1 MDLIWNCLQG
11 PHDARVL
18 AGAAAICVI
27 ACLTSMILAGIG
39 RSTGLPR
46 LAFCLAVM
54 VAGLGAWSAHFMALL
69 AYNSPYPLGFDLSV
83 TLISALIAIAF
94 AAAAFSLR
102 LYSRRLLWQ
111 GAGGALLGFGIVI
124 MHYVGTSALQL
135 PGELLYDPALIAA
148 SALLGSGLG
157 ALAFI
162 TLGRSR
168 RLPRILAAAAV
179 LSLAIIGLH
188 ITGIASA
195 IMLPNGNPVRMDGA
209 SSRLWLAALMAA
221 VMAALLLSAITMLLV
236 GLRLK
241 KQVMAETNR
250 LRSLSDAAF
259 EAIAIC
265 DTRGRIVDVNTMLS
279 QLLATP
285 PEALVGT
292 PVKLLFRDTSQDLMR
307 KDSRVVT
314 ALTSGTPVEL
324 LTRLVS
330 TAVGQRLV
338 VAVRDLRGRLEVERR
353 MLHLARHDPL
363 TGLPNRAFLNDRLTL
378 ELAQTRDGGPGFAL
392 MCLDLDRFKAV
403 NDTYGH
409 AAGDMVLREAARR
422 LRAATRHDD
431 FVARLGGDEFVIIR
445 INDGNPDSTAL
456 MAARICEHLSE
467 PYDLGGGARGD
478 ISASIGIAR
487 CPQDAE
493 EAEELQRCADVALY
507 SVKRDGRNGTAFYS
521 RSMDEVARQRSA
533 LENDLRL
540 ATPRGELELYW
551 QPQRLV
557 ADDTLIGFEA
567 LLRWH
572 RPGQGDMPPED
583 FVPTA
588 ESSGAI
594 LPIGAWVLR
603 TACTEAA
610 KWPRPLRVSVNIS
623 VVQLQQKDFVEQLQA
638 VLQDS
643 SLPASRLELEI
654 REGVLLSEEEDAIL
668 TLKAVQAL
676 GVRVALD
683 DFGSGHA
690 ALGMLRSFSFD
701 RLHIGRSVVKD
712 MARDA
717 GSLAMMRAIMGLGR
731 GLKMPVLAEGVE
743 SPDQLKA
750 LRQEGCELYQ
760 GYLGG
765 RPEPVAAYRRL
776 LQPAHS
782 SAC

>member
-1 MDLIWNCLQG
+1 M
-11 PHDARVL
+11 VL
-18 AGAAAICVI
+18 AG
-27 ACLTSMILAGIG
+27 LG
-39 RSTGLPR
+39 RSIGLPR
-46 LAFCLAVM
+46 LAFGLAVM

-69 AYNSPYPLGFDLSV
+69 AYNFPYPLGFDLPV
-83 TLISALIAIAF
+83 TMFSASIGLVFAAIAF
-94 AAAAFSLR
+94 TLR
-102 LYSRRLLWQ
+102 TRSPRLLWQ
-111 GAGGALLGFGIVI
+111 AASGGVLGLGIVI

-135 PGELLYDPALIAA
+135 PGELFYDPALIAA

-157 ALAFI
+157 ALSFI
-162 TLGRSR
+162 ALGRSGR
-168 RLPRILAAAAV
+168 MPRILAAASI
-179 LSLAIIGLH
+179 LSLGIIGLH

-195 IMLPNGNPVRMDGA
+195 FMLPNGNPVRTDGA
-209 SSRLWLAALMAA
+209 TSRLWLAALMAS
-221 VMAALLLSAITMLLV
+221 VMAALLVSALTTLLV

-241 KQVMAETNR
+241 KQVMAETTR

-265 DTRGRIVDVNTMLS
+265 DSRGRIVDVNTMLS
-279 QLLATP
+279 QLLATA

-292 PVKLLFRDTSQDLMR
+292 PVKLLFRDTSQDLMVKGGR
-307 KDSRVVT
+307 IVT
-314 ALTSGTPVEL
+314 ALAAGTPVEL
-324 LTRLVS
+324 LTRPVH
-330 TAVGQRLV
+330 TAVGPRLV

-363 TGLPNRAFLNDRLTL
+363 TGLPNRAFLNERLTL
-378 ELAQTRDGGPGFAL
+378 ELAQARAGGPGFAL

-403 NDTYGH
+403 NDTHGH
-409 AAGDMVLREAARR
+409 AAGDIVLREAARR
-422 LRAATRHDD
+422 LRAATRQDD
-431 FVARLGGDEFVIIR
+431 FVARLGGDEFVVIR
-445 INDGNPDSTAL
+445 INDGSADSSAL
-456 MAARICEHLSE
+456 MAARICEYLSE
-467 PYDLGGGARGD
+467 PYDLGNGARGD

-487 CPQDAE
+487 CPQDTD

-572 RPGQGDMPPED
+572 RPGRGDMPPED

-623 VVQLQQKDFVEQLQA
+623 VVQLQQKDFVEQIQA
-638 VLQDS
+638 VLKDAG
-643 SLPASRLELEI
+643 LPAARLELEI
-654 REGVLLSEEEDAIL
+654 REGVLLSEQEDAIL
-668 TLKAVQAL
+668 ALKAVQGL

-712 MARDA
+712 MSRDA

-750 LRQEGCELYQ
+750 LRLEGCELYQ

-782 SAC
+782 PAC